1 MKIRF
6 GYVAIA
12 LNLPKV
18 TSSSLVTYRH
28 YSSLSEIDRINKLKK
43 VTSSNLEDL
52 KKILDYNIKN
62 NIHFYR
68 ITSALVPLA
77 NHPDVKDWTYRKMFS
92 PDFKIIGDII
102 KENNIR
108 VDTHPDQY
116 NVINSVKENVVENT
130 KKNLMTHVDLFNDLG
145 YELGKMV
152 IHVGSGQGGKEKAI
166 ERFINNFRE
175 YPESIKSKIILE
187 NDDKVFN
194 IIDVLHI
201 CNELNIPMVLDVHH
215 YKCNNDGED
224 LYDHIGDIFETWDK
238 EELPPKIHF
247 STPKES
253 EFDRKHSDYI
263 EPNSLIEFV
272 EKVKFIN
279 KDFDIMIEAK
289 KKDLALF
296 KLMEA
301 IKSIKPEWKYID
313 ESTIEI

>member
-263 EPNSLIEFV
+263 VS
-272 EKVKFIN
+272 
-279 KDFDIMIEAK
+279 
-289 KKDLALF
+289 
-296 KLMEA
+296 
-301 IKSIKPEWKYID
+301 
-313 ESTIEI
+313 